1 MVKYNFKFKK
11 ICTPAFLYFVLSI
24 ISFVVLGLQNVDGD
38 DKKLCAGSY
47 TCSVASKSV
56 IFILHAIY
64 IMFWTFVLDLMCK
77 NGYEKIS
84 WLIVLLPILLFFITL
99 TIIMIYYPVV

>member
-64 IMFWTFVLDLMCK
+64 IMFWTFVLDLLCK
-77 NGYEKIS
+77 SGYSELS
-84 WLIVLLPILLFFITL
+84 WFIVFLPFMLFFL
-99 TIIMIYYPVV
+99 FLGVIIYSSP

>member
-1 MVKYNFKFKK
+1 MAKYQFQFKK

-24 ISFVVLGLQNVDGD
+24 IAFLMLGLQNVDGD

-47 TCSVASKSV
+47 SCTVASKSV

-64 IMFWTFVLDLMCK
+64 IMFWTFVLDLLCK
-77 NGYEKIS
+77 SGYSELS
-84 WLIVLLPILLFFITL
+84 WFIVFLPFMLFFL
-99 TIIMIYYPVV
+99 FLGIIIYSSP